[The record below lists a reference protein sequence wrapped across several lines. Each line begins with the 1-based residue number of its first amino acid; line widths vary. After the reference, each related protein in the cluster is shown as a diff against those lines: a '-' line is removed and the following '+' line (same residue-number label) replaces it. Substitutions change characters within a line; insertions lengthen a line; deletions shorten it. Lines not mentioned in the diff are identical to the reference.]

1 MTDQIRSPVIPVF
14 SPFPA
19 ESFTITADPAMIRSS
34 VEPYRRFATVAA
46 DAVENLATLSVD
58 SWVGAEGDLYRE
70 RRTAFSPTMARAQG
84 TYATVCS
91 QLLQFADTVE
101 ALKRRMDALRGT
113 AEATYRAGVSDHAAG
128 DAISRGSITLDA
140 GYTGPEQQWLQHLTE
155 VRAIHAELL
164 AASTATAA
172 AIAAAPPPPPIPEV
186 SALAGSAET
195 HDLLPPVVT
204 HRWTGDLKG
213 AATIVSLLG
222 KAGIQ
227 AQLEELDNGRVVV
240 RILED
245 AGAGAAVA
253 AGAGGGVKTGDGKM
267 GASAQVGAEV
277 SAALVVGTVHEMD
290 RDEVAPF
297 LTGLLNPENPAP
309 TAPAAESVEGF
320 LVGGRVRGS
329 VNGEVGVSPIAG
341 LGAEGEFEASVMGEF
356 RNDGSTVTTLSLAA
370 SVEGGE
376 KSDPLIQPGLEK
388 VPEVRGWSPEK
399 IIGADDLTGVETAAV
414 GVAAAGAWT
423 LRTRPDGSAT
433 LERSVRVQK
442 SDEDRLHERQS
453 IRVVSR
459 EEAAAINADLRNKN
473 VQGAT
478 DKLLAIA
485 KDEEGPDTETRDLV
499 YEVKGEREFG
509 VGGSAAAGAKTAA
522 EASAGYREEEL
533 VSVNGVA
540 R

>member
-186 SALAGSAET
+186 SALASSAET

-204 HRWTGDLKG
+204 HRWTGDADAALTWAFALGEKG
-213 AATIVSLLG
+213 IKVES
-222 KAGIQ
+222 
-227 AQLEELDNGRVVV
+227 EELEDGRIRLRV
-240 RILED
+240 IDE
-245 AGAGAAVA
+245 AG
-253 AGAGGGVKTGDGKM
+253 
-267 GASAQVGAEV
+267 
-277 SAALVVGTVHEMD
+277 
-290 RDEVAPF
+290 
-297 LTGLLNPENPAP
+297 
-309 TAPAAESVEGF
+309 
-320 LVGGRVRGS
+320 
-329 VNGEVGVSPIAG
+329 
-341 LGAEGEFEASVMGEF
+341 
-356 RNDGSTVTTLSLAA
+356 
-370 SVEGGE
+370 
-376 KSDPLIQPGLEK
+376 
-388 VPEVRGWSPEK
+388 
-399 IIGADDLTGVETAAV
+399 V
-414 GVAAAGAWT
+414 GVAASGGQRSKLKTGPGKATAGVDA
-423 LRTRPDGSAT
+423 G
-433 LERSVRVQK
+433 
-442 SDEDRLHERQS
+442 
-453 IRVVSR
+453 I
-459 EEAAAINADLRNKN
+459 
-473 VQGAT
+473 
-478 DKLLAIA
+478 
-485 KDEEGPDTETRDLV
+485 
-499 YEVKGEREFG
+499 
-509 VGGSAAAGAKTAA
+509 GGSFQ
-522 EASAGYREEEL
+522 EASASSWTWRRTTSCRIWRGCWPHQGIRRR
-533 VSVNGVA
+533 SSPQRA
-540 R
+540 